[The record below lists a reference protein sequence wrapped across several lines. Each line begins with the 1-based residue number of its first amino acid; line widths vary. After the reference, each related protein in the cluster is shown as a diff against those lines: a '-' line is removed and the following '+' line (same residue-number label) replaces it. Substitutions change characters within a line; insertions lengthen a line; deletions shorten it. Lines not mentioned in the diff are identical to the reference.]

1 MNNISQ
7 LVSNIKIVD
16 ACQSWEESIRI
27 SAKELVDDNS
37 IKQEYVNEIIKSVN
51 KNGPYFIV
59 MDLVALPHCSKL
71 ELVNKTAI
79 SILKLNQEVIF
90 PDDKPVKLLIT
101 LAAKA
106 GNEHMKLL
114 SDLTELLMDDEKMEV
129 IINSKQVEEIS
140 KVVES
145 V

>member
-7 LVSNIKIVD
+7 LVSNIKIVES
-16 ACQSWEESIRI
+16 CQNWEESIRI
-27 SAKELVDDNS
+27 SAIELVDNNS
-37 IKQEYVNEIIKSVN
+37 IKQEYINEIIKSVN

-71 ELVNKTAI
+71 ELVNKTSI
-79 SILKLNQEVIF
+79 SILKLNQEVSF
-90 PDDKPVKLLIT
+90 PNDKAVKLLIT
-101 LAAKA
+101 LAAKE

-114 SDLTELLMDDEKMEV
+114 SNLTELLMDDEKMKV
-129 IINSKQVEEIS
+129 IINSTKVEEIR